1 MNDQTSA
8 LLGAVQESLRE
19 QLEAAERTFQ
29 RLQHALSTRDSA
41 QIAALAAFAQ
51 PLAVIDGP
59 MRWSLARKP
68 FAIAPRCFT
77 SEERH

>member
-1 MNDQTSA
+1 MPFPRA
-8 LLGAVQESLRE
+8 I
-19 QLEAAERTFQ
+19 RTKSQ
-29 RLQHALSTRDSA
+29 RL
-41 QIAALAAFAQ
+41 IARFAAFAQ